1 MAGHPARATWALL
14 PAGAPLSSA
23 RRLSTTAVNGWFAAN
38 QRTPAGIES
47 TGTKVLDRN
56 GSKNDSGRG
65 DPFAPA
71 TLFVTRPRA
80 ADSHARANE
89 NAPAMATTANPSPT
103 QALGRNPSNRATAGT
118 TAQPA
123 SMRRT
128 PPPPSP
134 ARTAP

>member
-65 DPFAPA
+65 EPFPPATPFGAQPSAPDSPPTANEDTAAAPA
-71 TLFVTRPRA
+71 
-80 ADSHARANE
+80 
-89 NAPAMATTANPSPT
+89 PAE
-103 QALGRNPSNRATAGT
+103 
-118 TAQPA
+118 
-123 SMRRT
+123 
-128 PPPPSP
+128 
-134 ARTAP
+134 